1 MKLLQ
6 EIEVI
11 KDKFGEWEK
20 HMRGLE
26 LAADVKQA
34 GEFLNQL
41 VQQNYFALLLIFMSM

>member
-1 MKLLQ
+1 MKLFQ

-26 LAADVKQA
+26 LGGDVRQA

-41 VQQNYFALLLIFMSM
+41 V

>member
-1 MKLLQ
+1 MARIAEEKKAKMKLFQ

-11 KDKFGEWEK
+11 KDKFAEWEK

-26 LAADVKQA
+26 LGGDVRQA

-41 VQQNYFALLLIFMSM
+41 V